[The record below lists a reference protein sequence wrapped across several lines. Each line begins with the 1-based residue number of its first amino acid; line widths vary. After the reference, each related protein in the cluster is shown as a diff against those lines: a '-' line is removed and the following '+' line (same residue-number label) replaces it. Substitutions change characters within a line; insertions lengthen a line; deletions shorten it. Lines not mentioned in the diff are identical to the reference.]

1 MERERRVKRP
11 LSEAAELFDLP
22 ADVVAGLPHVEMM
35 GDRQFYME
43 RHRGI
48 LSYDQEE
55 IDINGEGLIVK
66 VSGSGLELVSMTGEA
81 LRIQGKIQRVEWVK

>member
-22 ADVVAGLPHVEMM
+22 ADVVAGLP
-35 GDRQFYME
+35 
-43 RHRGI
+43 
-48 LSYDQEE
+48 QEE

-66 VSGSGLELVSMTGEA
+66 VLGSGLELVSMTGEA

>member
-81 LRIQGKIQRVEWVK
+81 LRIQGNIQRVEWVK